1 MHCEPGSVLGGHYGN
16 RTTVRYR
23 CCHLLRGRNRLI
35 LFIRARWRPARCDF
49 PWFNISHPIE
59 SISKRLT
66 KTKKDLDW
74 LFEPYDPNEKCGID
88 ALAENIDE
96 TIDNAKKLKA
106 GIDDSLKKLSNHD
119 NNLPRPELPNPIECI
134 QNVKLPN
141 PEKVLPDI
149 KLPKLPNP
157 LKRD

>member
-1 MHCEPGSVLGGHYGN
+1 MGIVP
-16 RTTVRYR
+16 R
-23 CCHLLRGRNRLI
+23 CVIVAAICFVAVIGLFFLYALVGALLDAI
-35 LFIRARWRPARCDF
+35 F

-66 KTKKDLDW
+66 KIKKDLDW

-141 PEKVLPDI
+141 PGKALPDI
-149 KLPKLPNP
+149 ELPKLPNP
-157 LKRD
+157 FKKD